1 MYCFPSPSLLQ
12 HGFEQLQ
19 SLVVNLSAYP
29 SGKVSKAT
37 VLEKSEFAQYVSCT
51 VVVATAESICCS
63 AISRLASTPLPWVPV
78 AQW

>member
-19 SLVVNLSAYP
+19 SLVVNLSSYP

-37 VLEKSEFAQYVSCT
+37 VLEKSEFAQYMYVSCT
-51 VVVATAESICCS
+51 VVVATAE
-63 AISRLASTPLPWVPV
+63 
-78 AQW
+78 